1 MNELVKKRDLNNFI
15 KKIEK
20 TIESP
25 RELENLS
32 KALDEIILD
41 KTTSTWYHICP
52 HEDDSPSVWGDE
64 VRVPNDPF
72 EFLDYVFD
80 FCEVYYSEAIDA
92 IAVKEGIEPPNLS
105 EEDAY
110 NKIKAQ
116 FDKDTFVKKT
126 TMPNLNTTSIEK
138 LSGGLI
144 DYHMV
149 YGYYRVEEGKSMDT
163 ADEFSFEFL
172 GETNEFHYRW

>member
-1 MNELVKKRDLNNFI
+1 MKKEKVKKKDLNKIIKRVEETITTENELR
-15 KKIEK
+15 
-20 TIESP
+20 
-25 RELENLS
+25 
-32 KALDEIILD
+32 ALDNALDKIVLD
-41 KTTSTWYHICP
+41 KTTSIWYHIRPC
-52 HEDDSPSVWGDE
+52 EDDSPSVWGDA

-92 IAVKEGIEPPNLS
+92 IAVKEGIEPPKLS
-105 EEDAY
+105 EEDAK

-116 FDKDTFVKKT
+116 FDNSVFVKTK
-126 TMPNLNTTSIEK
+126 TMPSLSTTNIET

-149 YGYYRVEEGKSMDT
+149 YGYYRVEEGKD
-163 ADEFSFEFL
+163 ADDWEYDFEFI
-172 GETNEFHYRW
+172 GESDEFHYRW